1 MNITTAERNE
11 LKRQYEALVKS
22 EGFLSAGHGWD
33 EEETL
38 KHMREHCTITEKYST
53 IANSQGKIYRTTV
66 LQFHDR
72 QDMID
77 FYECELRLKEDIEV
91 DYRLLVH
98 LDRMTI
104 EIERQVN
111 FLDHVDA
118 IKAYYNEDEE
128 VDFSKPLGDE
138 LDPPYDYNAHKGDEE
153 E

>member
-11 LKRQYEALVKS
+11 IDRQWRT
-22 EGFLSAGHGWD
+22 LSANDRNAGLGWD
-33 EEETL
+33 EGETL
-38 KHMREHCTITEKYST
+38 RHMREVCTVAEKYGT
-53 IANSQGKIYRTTV
+53 LVHNDGQIFRTTV

-104 EIERQVN
+104 EIEQQVN

-118 IKAYYNEDEE
+118 IKAYY
-128 VDFSKPLGDE
+128 S
-138 LDPPYDYNAHKGDEE
+138 EE
-153 E
+153 EEDGIWVQSSDGPVFVPNEEE